1 MAQRRS
7 PATLEDVARAAGVSI
22 STASRTLN
30 GRPTKVSQ
38 STQARVRAAAETLGY
53 ATNLAAQAM
62 ASGRSSTIGLLT
74 GQVPDD
80 YQNPVVAGVFRS
92 AASRDRLVATAVF
105 DHAEIERTR
114 AIVRQL
120 RGLRAPTVF
129 LVGTSD
135 PEAPGMP
142 ELLGELQLVEE
153 DGGRVVLIG
162 QTHPT
167 FDSVVVDDVRAGADM
182 ASALVEL
189 GYRRFAVLA
198 GAGSG
203 LLAPRRLEGFATA
216 LADLGVE
223 LPPDAVIWNDFD
235 HDGGYRGA
243 GELLRRRPGVEAVV
257 CSNDAMAIG
266 ASVRFREA
274 GLVVGRD
281 IALAGCD
288 DIPALRD
295 VDPPLTSMHLPWDE
309 AADAAFALA
318 EHERS
323 DGRSVVLAGYPVI
336 RLSTPGLAG

>member
-1 MAQRRS
+1 MS
-7 PATLEDVARAAGVSI
+7 V

-30 GRPTKVSQ
+30 GPPTRVSQ
-38 STQARVRAAAETLGY
+38 STQARVRAVADALGY
-53 ATNLAAQAM
+53 APNLAAQAM
-62 ASGRSSTIGLLT
+62 ASGRASTIGLLT
-74 GQVPDD
+74 GRVPDD

-105 DHAEIERTR
+105 DHADIERTR
-114 AIVRQL
+114 RTVRQL
-120 RGLRAPTVF
+120 RGLRAPTVL
-129 LVGTSD
+129 LVGNPD
-135 PEAPGMP
+135 PESHGVA
-142 ELLGELQLVEE
+142 ELLAELRLVED

-162 QTHPT
+162 QSDDF
-167 FDSVVVDDVRAGADM
+167 FDSVVVDDGRAGADM
-182 ASALVEL
+182 AGALVGL

-198 GAGSG
+198 GTGSG
-203 LLAPRRLEGFATA
+203 LLAPRRLEGFRVG
-216 LADLGVE
+216 LAELGIE
-223 LPPDAVIWNDFD
+223 LPPDAVLWQDFD

-243 GELLRRRPGVEAVV
+243 GELLRRRPGVEAVF

-274 GLVVGRD
+274 GLAVGRD

-295 VDPPLTSMHLPWDE
+295 IDPPLTSMHLPWDE

-323 DGRSVVLAGYPVI
+323 EGRSVVLEGYPVL
-336 RLSTPGLAG
+336 RLSTPGIQR